1 MAAEAPFFSIVTVT
15 FRNLKGLRST
25 AESVREQ
32 ADGNWEW
39 IVVDGGSTDGTCEY
53 LAAVDD
59 NRLRFVSEPDRGIFD
74 GMRKGLADACGR
86 YVVFMNAGDRF
97 ANAQTLSH
105 VAAAIGTAN
114 PDLVYGDSLEGNAQV
129 QHLKPAR
136 PPAQNRYVM
145 FTHHQAQFYRTS
157 VAREIGF
164 DLSYRLSG
172 DWVLTTRMLRRLG
185 AMTLY
190 VPEPLCLFERGGVS
204 QQPAQRRTM
213 HRELFRI
220 YRYEH
225 HHGLPRA
232 AIYWLAKVGVNHARA
247 LLPGLYDRLRY
258 QR

>member
-1 MAAEAPFFSIVTVT
+1 MATEAPFFSIVTVT
-15 FRNLKGLRST
+15 FRNLNGLRGT
-25 AESVREQ
+25 ADSVREQ
-32 ADGNWEW
+32 ECGDWEW
-39 IVVDGGSTDGTCEY
+39 IVVDGGSADGTPEY

-59 NRLRFVSEPDRGIFD
+59 TRLRFVSEPDKGIFD
-74 GMRKGLADACGR
+74 GMRKGLADARGR

-97 ANAQTLSH
+97 SNAQTLSH

-114 PDLVYGDSLEGNAQV
+114 PDLVYGDSLEGDMQI

-145 FTHHQAQFYRTS
+145 FTHHQAQFYCTA

-164 DLSYRLSG
+164 DLSYRFSG
-172 DWVLTTRMLRRLG
+172 DWVLTTQVLRRPD
-185 AMTLY
+185 ATTLY

-220 YRYEH
+220 YRDEH
-225 HHGLPRA
+225 RHGLLRA
-232 AIYWLAKVGVNHARA
+232 AFYWLSKVGVNRARA
-247 LLPGLYDRLRY
+247 LLPGVYDRLRY
-258 QR
+258 RR